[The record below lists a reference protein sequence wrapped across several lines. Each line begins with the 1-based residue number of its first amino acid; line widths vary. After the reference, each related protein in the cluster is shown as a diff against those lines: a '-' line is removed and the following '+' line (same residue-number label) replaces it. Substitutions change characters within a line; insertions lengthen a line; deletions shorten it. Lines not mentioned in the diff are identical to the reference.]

1 MGKPFIKESF
11 PGSGVTKAG
20 TRINPDM
27 DMEYAA
33 KLPFVIEKIRKAKES
48 FEKFGNPFAR

>member
-1 MGKPFIKESF
+1 MGEPLIKESF

-20 TRINPDM
+20 TRIDPNIDIIGTG
-27 DMEYAA
+27 

>member
-1 MGKPFIKESF
+1 MGEPLIKESF

-20 TRINPDM
+20 TRINPNM
-27 DMEYAA
+27 DMEYAI

-48 FEKFGNPFAR
+48 FEKSGNPFAR